1 MQRSAYTRLTGS
13 YASRFVDSLACGSMK
28 QQHALRAASA
38 LRRTAIVASFTAL
51 AACGGGDP
59 LGSAPAGL
67 SPNATASTCG
77 LADFQATALARVN
90 QYRAAGA
97 SCRTAGTFAPA
108 AALRWNTALTQAA
121 EVHSQ
126 DMKANNFF
134 SHTGSAGSTL
144 AQRINATGYAWSA
157 IAENIAA
164 GQTTMDQVIDGWMA
178 SDGHC
183 ANIMDPN
190 LVDLGLVCVSGAAG
204 NTYTTY
210 WTMDLGKPQ

>member
-1 MQRSAYTRLTGS
+1 
-13 YASRFVDSLACGSMK
+13 MK
-28 QQHALRAASA
+28 HQHALRAVSA
-38 LRRTAIVASFTAL
+38 LRGAAVVASFMAL

-59 LGSAPAGL
+59 QTPSAPAGL
-67 SPNATASTCG
+67 QPNASASTCG
-77 LADFQATALARVN
+77 LADFQASALARVN

-97 SCRTAGTFAPA
+97 SCGTAGPFAPS
-108 AALRWNTALTQAA
+108 AALRWNAALTQAA

-134 SHTGSAGSTL
+134 SHTGFTGSTL

-164 GQTTMDQVIDGWMA
+164 GQITMNQVIDGWMG

-183 ANIMDPN
+183 ANLMNPN
-190 LVDLGLVCVSGAAG
+190 LIDIGLVCVAGAAG
-204 NTYTTY
+204 NAYTTY